1 MDGILTDKGIEAWL
15 GGSKRLVKEWDRAYI
30 DTIQSAK
37 VIMFSSAAEGKS
49 ITNSTTALTT
59 AGLTAERSDTSL
71 KSEGRFQ
78 HENFVATHLGLTVE
92 RQTLVSNTVAGD
104 LIPLPADFRELEARA
119 WFSLFFK
126 SGNEPHDEGQ
136 LTDFPEG
143 PRGFGG
149 LFAMTTA
156 VATETAVAAILTNG
170 INGAGPGLLR
180 SPYRCTADTRPRLE
194 IEFHHG
200 AVALTVDTGII
211 ARIYGFEG

>member
-30 DTIQSAK
+30 DTVQSAK
-37 VIMFSSAAEGKS
+37 VIMFAAASEGKA
-49 ITNSTTALTT
+49 ITNCGVLVA
-59 AGLTAERSDTSL
+59 ALTAERSDTSL
-71 KSEGRFQ
+71 KSEGKFQ
-78 HENFVATHLGLTVE
+78 HENFIATHLGLTVE
-92 RQTLVSNTVAGD
+92 RTTLLTNLVAAD
-104 LIPLPADFRELEARA
+104 VVPLPADWRELEARA
-119 WFSLFFK
+119 WFSLYFK

-149 LFAMTTA
+149 QWAMTTTA
-156 VATETAVAAILTNG
+156 NTETAVAALLTNG

-180 SPYRCTADTRPRLE
+180 SPHRCTVDTRPRLE
-194 IEFHHG
+194 IEFLHG